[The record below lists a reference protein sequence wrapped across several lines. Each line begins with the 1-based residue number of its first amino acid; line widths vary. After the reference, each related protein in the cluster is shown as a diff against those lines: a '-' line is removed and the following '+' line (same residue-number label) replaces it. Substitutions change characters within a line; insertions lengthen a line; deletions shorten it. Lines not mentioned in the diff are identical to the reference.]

1 MSNEN
6 VVKNLKV
13 LLADSYML
21 MLKTHNYH
29 WNVTGPQFHAV
40 HGLFEGQYTELFEA
54 VDEVAERIRMLGEK
68 TPGTFKAYAEVTS
81 IKDGNENASMADMLK
96 EILADQSKLVAS
108 AKAVLEAAQEA
119 GDEVSAD
126 LAIQRMAS
134 HEKTVWMMKSSM

>member
-54 VDEVAERIRMLGEK
+54 VDEIAERIRMLGEK

>member
-68 TPGTFKAYAEVTS
+68 APGTFKAYAEVTS
-81 IKDGNENASMADMLK
+81 IKDGNEKESMADMLK
-96 EILADQSKLVAS
+96 EILADQEKLVAT

>member
-54 VDEVAERIRMLGEK
+54 VDEIAERIRMLGEK

-96 EILADQSKLVAS
+96 EILADQSKLVKCKSCFRSS
-108 AKAVLEAAQEA
+108 AR
-119 GDEVSAD
+119 S
-126 LAIQRMAS
+126 R
-134 HEKTVWMMKSSM
+134 